1 MISRFAWGTCIRWID
16 FISRYNWTIC
26 ITAVFLHILYIDNN
40 KSYLLNLPCVYHIH
54 CTRNVNQSSWT
65 ALTLNDP
72 VIFFITDY
80 QQITFSHFEDSN
92 NFKSILTSQ
101 GIKIFKSPLFFFPAF
116 LSCISAFASAIL
128 WLNIS
133 VITNS
138 YEFSSRDFFLY
149 LLVYIY
155 ILKVD

>member
-65 ALTLNDP
+65 AQTLNDP
-72 VIFFITDY
+72 VIFLS
-80 QQITFSHFEDSN
+80 QIINKSHSLILKIPTMLTAFSHLKVLRFLEVLYFFSLPSCPA
-92 NFKSILTSQ
+92 FQLLLL
-101 GIKIFKSPLFFFPAF
+101 LFFG
-116 LSCISAFASAIL
+116 
-128 WLNIS
+128 
-133 VITNS
+133 
-138 YEFSSRDFFLY
+138 
-149 LLVYIY
+149 
-155 ILKVD
+155 

>member
-1 MISRFAWGTCIRWID
+1 M
-16 FISRYNWTIC
+16 NWFYLP
-26 ITAVFLHILYIDNN
+26 VQLNNLHHGSIFTHIDNN
-40 KSYLLNLPCVYHIH
+40 KSYLLNLPCLYHIH

-65 ALTLNDP
+65 AQTLNDP

-92 NFKSILTSQ
+92 NVKSILTSQ

-138 YEFSSRDFFLY
+138 YKFSSRDFFFKSTSI
-149 LLVYIY
+149 YIY